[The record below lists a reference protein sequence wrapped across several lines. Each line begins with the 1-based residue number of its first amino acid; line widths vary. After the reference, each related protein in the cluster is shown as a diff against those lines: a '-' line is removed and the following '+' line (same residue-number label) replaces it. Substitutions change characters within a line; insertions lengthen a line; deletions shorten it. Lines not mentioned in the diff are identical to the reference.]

1 MEEIRANLW
10 ALKSLKA
17 PSPDGLHA
25 GFYQHFWM
33 EVKNS
38 ICEEIKEVFTHGVV
52 PSYLNETLIAL
63 LPKCQN
69 PESLDNYRP
78 ISLCNSIYKVIS
90 KIIVARIRPHLS
102 NLISPVQATFVP
114 GRRGTNNVCIAQE
127 LLHTL
132 DNKKKGRV
140 GYMAIKLDL
149 KKAYDRLE
157 WNFEHRILEAFR
169 FPPKLTKIIM
179 SCILGCTNAAPRRA
193 HPCSTRRD
201 AATREGRRRPRVR
214 AASCLGT
221 NRRRRGPNRAD
232 SVRIG
237 RYRPNR
243 PKRPD
248 LGRN

>member
-78 ISLCNSIYKVIS
+78 ISLCNSIYKVVS
-90 KIIVARIRPHLS
+90 KIIVARIRP
-102 NLISPVQATFVP
+102 IS
-114 GRRGTNNVCIAQE
+114 
-127 LLHTL
+127 
-132 DNKKKGRV
+132 
-140 GYMAIKLDL
+140 
-149 KKAYDRLE
+149 
-157 WNFEHRILEAFR
+157 
-169 FPPKLTKIIM
+169 
-179 SCILGCTNAAPRRA
+179 AA
-193 HPCSTRRD
+193 
-201 AATREGRRRPRVR
+201 
-214 AASCLGT
+214 
-221 NRRRRGPNRAD
+221 
-232 SVRIG
+232 
-237 RYRPNR
+237 
-243 PKRPD
+243 
-248 LGRN
+248 